1 MRGWP
6 YPYRLFRDTENN
18 FVIAYGGLQSPSFDP
33 STAARLSK
41 MSIIHVWFLT

>member
-18 FVIAYGGLQSPSFDP
+18 FVIAYGGLQIPPFDHG
-33 STAARLSK
+33 TEARVSEL
-41 MSIIHVWFLT
+41 SIIHVWFLT